1 MQNKNIED
9 NNSFRL
15 PSGGSLLPSR
25 QCLWLWRLLESLRL
39 RDSPRPVIGQLQIH
53 RGSWLVESWRGDRR
67 RTGPYQ
73 RGLSKAPVHTT
84 RPEAALRLFM
94 DRCFVSNFGE
104 VRIEETGRKLGK
116 NIWSW
121 AVQRSVVIKSW
132 GTPLNTHFCDCERVD
147 VWLASL
153 IVGMVRLSKLYTL
166 IILTRK
172 QLSSANVSQ
181 LNLSIY
187 RFNNLHLM
195 DTCISWTVSP
205 SCSCEIQRNIEQT
218 CQKSDIFV
226 LLLSAANEQSR

>member
-1 MQNKNIED
+1 M
-9 NNSFRL
+9 RL

-25 QCLWLWRLLESLRL
+25 QCLWLWRLLESMRL

-73 RGLSKAPVHTT
+73 RGLSNAPVYTT
-84 RPEAALRLFM
+84 RPGAALRLFM
-94 DRCFVSNFGE
+94 DRCFVSDCRE
-104 VRIEETGRKLGK
+104 VRTEETGWKLGK

-153 IVGMVRLSKLYTL
+153 MEVGMVRLSKLYTL
-166 IILTRK
+166 LTLTRK
-172 QLSSANVSQ
+172 KLQQMSVSW
-181 LNLSIY
+181 IFC
-187 RFNNLHLM
+187 FNNLHLM
-195 DTCISWTVSP
+195 DTCYSRTVSP
-205 SCSCEIQRNIEQT
+205 SCSCEIQHWANM
-218 CQKSDIFV
+218 SDVRYFCCA
-226 LLLSAANEQSR
+226 SQRREWSR